1 MNRSRR
7 KEILWD
13 LVDCM
18 FEKVQYWDEFNL
30 SGGLTWEEEEYL
42 FKVVSSFAKQ
52 RGITNHILIK

>member
-18 FEKVQYWDEFNL
+18 FEKVAYWDEFNL

-42 FKVVSSFAKQ
+42 LKVVSSFAKQ
-52 RGITNHILIK
+52 RGITNHISIQ